1 MKCMSVACHT
11 SLPEDVQV
19 ADVSDGSGAGKLRGS
34 CAMHMRLNMIAS
46 TQDSCI
52 PTLEFKDVKGL
63 FSVQDSSMEAAA
75 MRKRLPRAF
84 LQESM
89 RV

>member
-1 MKCMSVACHT
+1 MYVGGMSS
-11 SLPEDVQV
+11 SLPEDVQ
-19 ADVSDGSGAGKLRGS
+19 L
-34 CAMHMRLNMIAS
+34 AMYRTVPGLENCRIVRNAYAIEY
-46 TQDSCI
+46 DCI
-52 PTLEFKDVKGL
+52 DARQLYPTLEFKDVEGL
-63 FSVQDSSMEAAA
+63 FRQDSSMEAAA